1 MSVRSSYSQSAS
13 SESDK
18 SSSSSGS
25 SSSAE
30 SDKSLSSKSDNEEDI
45 DEEDMQFLQDLEA
58 KILALRREAA
68 TAANAEDAAFIA
80 EKIKD
85 MEEFV
90 KEAKIEFG
98 MVVDTDM
105 TVNKK
110 HKNNSSSEGEDEASV
125 VGNSNGENDS
135 KPPAKKRK

>member
-18 SSSSSGS
+18 SSSSGS
-25 SSSAE
+25 SSYE
-30 SDKSLSSKSDNEEDI
+30 SDKSSSESDNEEQESDQG
-45 DEEDMQFLQDLEA
+45 DMQFLQDLEA
-58 KILALRREAA
+58 KILALRRKAA

-90 KEAKIEFG
+90 REAKIEFG
-98 MVVDTDM
+98 IVVDTEM
-105 TVNKK
+105 AVNKK
-110 HKNNSSSEGEDEASV
+110 HKNNSSSEGEDASIGS
-125 VGNSNGENDS
+125 VGSSNGEDDS